1 MLTTYIAC
9 KRRHTGC
16 KQSLGFNIMADNEI
30 AEFRFPKLICKYE
43 RLYLFK
49 VENDSEIFLLS

>member
-1 MLTTYIAC
+1 
-9 KRRHTGC
+9 
-16 KQSLGFNIMADNEI
+16 MADNEI